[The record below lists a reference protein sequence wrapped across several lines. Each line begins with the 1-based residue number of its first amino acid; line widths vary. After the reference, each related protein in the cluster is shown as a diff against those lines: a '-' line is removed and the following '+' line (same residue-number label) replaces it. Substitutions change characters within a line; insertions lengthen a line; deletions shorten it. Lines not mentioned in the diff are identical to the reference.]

1 MTLLEFPN
9 MGRLPR
15 NKGGVEPSQSG
26 EAVEP
31 TDRSED
37 GRIDPAYRYFSNAL
51 KAARLKRGLTQVELS
66 VKAGVALGTVHLAET
81 ARQTPTLKSLII
93 LAEGLDLKIGDLL
106 PRSTPTEEEE
116 RRRSLAAGLETEI
129 ASLRGQLED
138 ALTALNRL
146 SILVEQIRSDP
157 EAPPDPA

>member
-1 MTLLEFPN
+1 
-9 MGRLPR
+9 MGRPPR
-15 NKGGVEPSQSG
+15 NKGGVDPSRSG
-26 EAVEP
+26 EAAEP
-31 TDRSED
+31 TERSED

-106 PRSTPTEEEE
+106 PRSVLSEEEE
-116 RRRSLAAGLETEI
+116 RRQSLATELEAEI
-129 ASLRGQLED
+129 ASLRHQFED
-138 ALTALNRL
+138 AITALDRL
-146 SILVEQIRSDP
+146 NALVEQLRIDLNATP
-157 EAPPDPA
+157 ESS